1 MTAGQVANAVPG
13 QIQGDDT
20 SQVSF

>member
-1 MTAGQVANAVPG
+1 MTAGQVANTVPG